1 VSLKAR
7 SMTTQAV
14 RRTTPEEEQYQRRTP
29 NSRRF
34 FSQAREFMP
43 GGDSRSTLF
52 YRPYPAV
59 MDRGEGC
66 VLRDI
71 DGNRLLD
78 FTGNHSV
85 LIHGYGHPQVLSA
98 VEQQL
103 RKGTCFPGSSE
114 PQLVYARLLCERFAS
129 LQHVRFTNSGTEAAL
144 NSIRAARAFTGRI
157 RIAKVEGGYHG
168 TADDVMVSIQ
178 PSQDQAGSL
187 TQPSATPHS
196 QGLPAAV
203 VGNVTVLPF
212 NDVDGARALIDSQ
225 ADQLAAVLV
234 EPVLGSAG
242 MIPAERTYLEML
254 REVTRQ
260 HGIVLIFDE
269 VVSLRVAY
277 GGAQEHFGVLPDMTC
292 FGKLIGGGFPLGAF
306 GGRRDIMAMFDP
318 SRGRP
323 AVPHPGSHN
332 ANPIGIAAGTATLEL
347 LTRPVLDQLNS
358 RAEALRHELGSD
370 FREAGVPVQVT
381 GLGSLFGL
389 HLTDRPVR
397 SYRDT
402 LGSQTELRH
411 RIFLGLYNEG
421 ILIDPRGVGNLS
433 TAIGDAEIEQFQT
446 ALRKV
451 LAGSTAD

>member
-1 VSLKAR
+1 
-7 SMTTQAV
+7 MTTQAV
-14 RRTTPEEEQYQRRTP
+14 RRTTPEEEQYKRRTP
-29 NSRRF
+29 KSRRF
-34 FSQAREFMP
+34 FSEAREFMP

-59 MDRGEGC
+59 MERGDGC
-66 VLRDI
+66 VLLDI

-114 PQLVYARLLCERFAS
+114 PQLVYARLLCRRIAS
-129 LQHVRFTNSGTEAAL
+129 VQQIRFTNSGTEAAL
-144 NSIRAARAFTGRI
+144 NAIRAARAFTGRT

-168 TADDVMVSIQ
+168 TADDVMVSVQ
-178 PSQDQAGSL
+178 PSEDEAGSRSR
-187 TQPSATPHS
+187 PSASPHS
-196 QGLPAAV
+196 QGLPAGV

-212 NDVDGARALIDSQ
+212 NDVDGARALIESQ
-225 ADQLAAVLV
+225 GDQLAAVLV

-242 MIPAERTYLEML
+242 MIPAEQSYLQML
-254 REVTRQ
+254 RAVTQ
-260 HGIVLIFDE
+260 QYGIVLIFDE

-277 GGAQEHFGVLPDMTC
+277 GGAQEYFGVVPDMTC

-306 GGRRDIMAMFDP
+306 GGRREIMAMFDP

-332 ANPIGIAAGTATLEL
+332 ANPIGIAAGAATLEL
-347 LTRPVLDQLNS
+347 LTRPVLDELNS
-358 RAEALRHELGSD
+358 RAEALRRELGSA
-370 FREAGVPVQVT
+370 FHESGIPVQVT

-389 HLTDRPVR
+389 HLTDRLVR

-402 LGSQTELRH
+402 LGSDTELRH
-411 RIFLGLYNEG
+411 RIFLGLYSEG

-433 TAIGDAEIEQFQT
+433 TAIHDAEIEQFLT
-446 ALRKV
+446 ALRRV
-451 LAGSTAD
+451 LARSTAD

>member
-1 VSLKAR
+1 
-7 SMTTQAV
+7 MTTQAV
-14 RRTTPEEEQYQRRTP
+14 RLTTQEEEQYQRRTP
-29 NSRRF
+29 NSCRLF
-34 FSQAREFMP
+34 TEAREYMP

-59 MDRGEGC
+59 IERGQGC
-66 VLRDI
+66 VVIDI

-85 LIHGYGHPQVLSA
+85 LIHGYGHPQVVSA

-114 PQLVYARLLCERFAS
+114 AQLVYARLLCQRIPS
-129 LQHVRFTNSGTEAAL
+129 VQQIRFTTSGTEAAL
-144 NSIRAARAFTGRI
+144 NAIRGARAFTGRT

-178 PSQDQAGSL
+178 PSEAEAGSSSR
-187 TQPSATPHS
+187 PSATPHS
-196 QGLPAAV
+196 QGLPAEV
-203 VGNVTVLPF
+203 VGNITVLPF
-212 NDVDGARALIDSQ
+212 NDVDGARALIESHG
-225 ADQLAAVLV
+225 DQLAAVLV

-242 MIPAERTYLEML
+242 MIPAEQSYLEML
-254 REVTRQ
+254 REVTQ
-260 HGIVLIFDE
+260 QYGIVLIFDE

-306 GGRRDIMAMFDP
+306 GGRREIMAMFDP

-332 ANPIGIAAGTATLEL
+332 ANPIGIVAGSATLEL

-358 RAEALRHELGSD
+358 RAEALRREVGSA
-370 FREAGVPVQVT
+370 FHASEIPVQVT

-389 HLTDRPVR
+389 HLTDRPVQ

-402 LGSQTELRH
+402 LGTETELRH

-433 TAIGDAEIEQFQT
+433 TAIGDAEIEQFLA
-446 ALRKV
+446 ALKRV
-451 LAGSTAD
+451 LARSTAD